1 MPPFHCV
8 VSKALKRFEH
18 VSFFF
23 IFLLFLAFFLQLLLR
38 FFVQCFSAYFLF
50 IMTKGSSRNAF
61 EVLCRRQRAG
71 EREKGQAEGASLP
84 RALCIGL
91 GMRCAFFVSA
101 SATDQVQL
109 ADSAVFLFLFFCF
122 SCLSCLHFL
131 LHSLLLLVL
140 AALALALFWPCGCVA
155 EWQ

>member
-23 IFLLFLAFFLQLLLR
+23 IFLLFLAFFVQLLLR

-71 EREKGQAEGASLP
+71 EREKGQRQGGQVAKGAVHWP
-84 RALCIGL
+84 RHA
-91 GMRCAFFVSA
+91 MR
-101 SATDQVQL
+101 
-109 ADSAVFLFLFFCF
+109 VFCV
-122 SCLSCLHFL
+122 CLSNRPGAACRFCSFSFFIFL
-131 LHSLLLLVL
+131 LLLLVL
-140 AALALALFWPCGCVA
+140 PSFSASFSASTCACCFGFSFVLAVWLCG
-155 EWQ
+155 

>member
-1 MPPFHCV
+1 MPPFHSV

-18 VSFFF
+18 VNFFS

-71 EREKGQAEGASLP
+71 EREKGQAERASLP

-109 ADSAVFLFLFFCF
+109 ADSAVFSVFFIFL
-122 SCLSCLHFL
+122 
-131 LHSLLLLVL
+131 LLLLVL
-140 AALALALFWPCGCVA
+140 PSFSASFSASTCAWCFGFSFVLAVWLCG
-155 EWQ
+155 

>member
-1 MPPFHCV
+1 MPPFHSV

-71 EREKGQAEGASLP
+71 EREKGQAERASLP

-109 ADSAVFLFLFFCF
+109 ADSAVFSVFFIFL
-122 SCLSCLHFL
+122 
-131 LHSLLLLVL
+131 LLLLVL
-140 AALALALFWPCGCVA
+140 PSFSASFSASACACCFGFSFVLAVWLCG
-155 EWQ
+155 